1 MEERVKVALAY
12 LEKAREHLRAAE
24 VSIRHRLYRDAISRA
39 YYAVYSASYSL
50 LYLMGKSPKTH
61 SDLRSSFGLL
71 VKEGVV
77 ESEYGKILSRL
88 YEMRETSDY
97 DPFSF
102 YGEEEASQAISDAK
116 MFLDRMEELLE
127 SIKNSITDRKSRG

>member
-77 ESEYGKILSRL
+77 ES
-88 YEMRETSDY
+88 
-97 DPFSF
+97 
-102 YGEEEASQAISDAK
+102 
-116 MFLDRMEELLE
+116 
-127 SIKNSITDRKSRG
+127 